1 MNPANFM
8 QLVDHLHQV
17 CDVFLAR
24 HKLDKSC
31 VFYRFDANCIKFII
45 GFFKLH
51 QVFADL
57 LKVVEKT
64 CIIYKKFEKQLASSL
79 WTTCSRLASSNES
92 KRCERILV
100 AADDYKATSLHQ
112 TCCNLR
118 LSGCVYLAPD

>member
-17 CDVFLAR
+17 CDVSLAR

-31 VFYRFDANCIKFII
+31 VFYRFDASCIKPIT
-45 GFFKLH
+45 GLFKLH

-64 CIIYKKFEKQLASSL
+64 CIKLVQIKSLTNNLHQACGQLAADL
-79 WTTCSRLASSNES
+79 YHHLYHQARASHANAS
-92 KRCERILV
+92 
-100 AADDYKATSLHQ
+100 
-112 TCCNLR
+112 
-118 LSGCVYLAPD
+118 